1 MYILLDGCYYEGG
14 RRARVGE
21 GGGGYSLR
29 VYFSVGDWLILGD
42 GEDSPEMASESF
54 YEFQSEELLDNEWI
68 ERNGRT
74 YKAMSWGNN
83 GTYK

>member
-29 VYFSVGDWLILGD
+29 VYFSVGD
-42 GEDSPEMASESF
+42 
-54 YEFQSEELLDNEWI
+54 
-68 ERNGRT
+68 
-74 YKAMSWGNN
+74 
-83 GTYK
+83 